1 MTFENCYHPTEFLG
15 GRAWQLTGIL
25 VKTWLNGVSE
35 CPSYWSL
42 VWWNHKWEEKQLFL
56 ENISHISS
64 AVSTSWL
71 FLTNEGA
78 HGIHHSSGTTG
89 ETLTSP
95 CSSHSPPLP
104 CQCSSTVR
112 QSSHRHVMPE
122 QCQPKTQRVQ
132 PCRSPTM
139 QERMRED
146 LLQAPLQSESLRGWS
161 RSRFRAENPTC
172 FL

>member
-1 MTFENCYHPTEFLG
+1 MTFENCYLSTEFLG

-35 CPSYWSL
+35 CLSYWSL
-42 VWWNHKWEEKQLFL
+42 AWWNHKWEEKQPFL

-64 AVSTSWL
+64 AVSTSRL

-95 CSSHSPPLP
+95 CSSHSPTLP

-112 QSSHRHVMPE
+112 QSSPRHVSQKRKECNPVVPPPGKKGWGRT
-122 QCQPKTQRVQ
+122 CCK
-132 PCRSPTM
+132 
-139 QERMRED
+139 
-146 LLQAPLQSESLRGWS
+146 LLYKV
-161 RSRFRAENPTC
+161 NH
-172 FL
+172 